1 MKKILHCTTNWKMNV
16 CIMVN
21 GSTMSKIGVAQ
32 VCKNFFKHFPNPNI
46 FQQYSSTK
54 NLDKKS
60 IQTECSKRLH
70 PPNGKIRCESATN
83 SLGSSCYL
91 TCNPGYMPIQKTM
104 TTCLYHNAS
113 KQFMWDVEGGFLCE
127 IRFQIILHLL

>member
-1 MKKILHCTTNWKMNV
+1 MEVRCSRLGLHRCV
-16 CIMVN
+16 
-21 GSTMSKIGVAQ
+21 
-32 VCKNFFKHFPNPNI
+32 KNFSNTSRTQI
-46 FQQYSSTK
+46 FSKLKYSSTK
-54 NLDKKS
+54 NLSKKS

>member
-1 MKKILHCTTNWKMNV
+1 MEVRCPRLGLHRCV
-16 CIMVN
+16 
-21 GSTMSKIGVAQ
+21 
-32 VCKNFFKHFPNPNI
+32 NI
-46 FQQYSSTK
+46 FQKYSVKNFLNTSPTQVFSKSIVCSAK
-54 NLDKKS
+54 NLSKKS

-113 KQFMWDVEGGFLCE
+113 KQFMWDVEGGFVYE
-127 IRFQIILHLL
+127 IRFQIKSYWIHLL

>member
-1 MKKILHCTTNWKMNV
+1 MEVQCQRLGVHRFVKNLLPRKKLLLNRVKIL
-16 CIMVN
+16 
-21 GSTMSKIGVAQ
+21 
-32 VCKNFFKHFPNPNI
+32 F
-46 FQQYSSTK
+46 
-54 NLDKKS
+54 L
-60 IQTECSKRLH
+60 TECSKRLH

-113 KQFMWDVEGGFLCE
+113 KQFMWDVEGGFLYE
-127 IRFQIILHLL
+127 IRFQIKT

>member
-1 MKKILHCTTNWKMNV
+1 MEVRCSRLGLHRCVKIF
-16 CIMVN
+16 
-21 GSTMSKIGVAQ
+21 SKTSPTQ
-32 VCKNFFKHFPNPNI
+32 I
-46 FQQYSSTK
+46 FSKLKYSSTK
-54 NLDKKS
+54 NLFKKS

>member
-1 MKKILHCTTNWKMNV
+1 MEVRCSRLGVHRCVKIFLNTSPTQ
-16 CIMVN
+16 IF
-21 GSTMSKIGVAQ
+21 SKSIVVQ
-32 VCKNFFKHFPNPNI
+32 
-46 FQQYSSTK
+46 K
-54 NLDKKS
+54 NLSKKCL
-60 IQTECSKRLH
+60 QTECSKRLH

-113 KQFMWDVEGGFLCE
+113 KQFMWDVEGGFLYE
-127 IRFQIILHLL
+127 IRFQIKSYCTSFIIN